1 MGREM
6 SAGKEGQMDEERRE
20 ERRGAVGTVRTETM
34 RTRERKRESDSIE
47 RRDKNRGRVP
57 LQP

>member
-6 SAGKEGQMDEERRE
+6 SAGQMDEERRE
-20 ERRGAVGTVRTETM
+20 ERRGAGTVRTETM

-47 RRDKNRGRVP
+47 RRDKNRVRVP
-57 LQP
+57 FQP

>member
-6 SAGKEGQMDEERRE
+6 SAGQMDEERRE
-20 ERRGAVGTVRTETM
+20 ERRGAAGTVRTETM

-47 RRDKNRGRVP
+47 RRDKNRVRVP
-57 LQP
+57 FQP